1 MIQNER
7 DCRHEHVLDVARQM
21 LTAAR
26 TAPKGKGIDVIEAA
40 LVTGEDIKK
49 PVSYTHLICP
59 LSCTV
64 IFYSIIK
71 YGIDIE
77 YIFSG
82 GIFAI
87 FIKLFSGLIL
97 IVSSQS

>member
-40 LVTGEDIKK
+40 RSPRAV
-49 PVSYTHLICP
+49 
-59 LSCTV
+59 
-64 IFYSIIK
+64 
-71 YGIDIE
+71 
-77 YIFSG
+77 
-82 GIFAI
+82 
-87 FIKLFSGLIL
+87 
-97 IVSSQS
+97 

>member
-40 LVTGEDIKK
+40 LVTGE
-49 PVSYTHLICP
+49 T
-59 LSCTV
+59 LSCLKKMV
-64 IFYSIIK
+64 L
-71 YGIDIE
+71 YG
-77 YIFSG
+77 
-82 GIFAI
+82 
-87 FIKLFSGLIL
+87 
-97 IVSSQS
+97 

>member
-49 PVSYTHLICP
+49 LGTLYYRYWRHSQR
-59 LSCTV
+59 
-64 IFYSIIK
+64 
-71 YGIDIE
+71 
-77 YIFSG
+77 
-82 GIFAI
+82 
-87 FIKLFSGLIL
+87 
-97 IVSSQS
+97 SS

>member
-40 LVTGEDIKK
+40 NRAAERMT
-49 PVSYTHLICP
+49 T
-59 LSCTV
+59 
-64 IFYSIIK
+64 
-71 YGIDIE
+71 
-77 YIFSG
+77 
-82 GIFAI
+82 
-87 FIKLFSGLIL
+87 LFSELIAR
-97 IVSSQS
+97 I